1 MVARIYT
8 DTVDFEPAER
18 EEWMSRGS
26 CTSRDP
32 KIFFAEGKGSV
43 KEQTD
48 KAKEICNTICSVRL
62 QCLARALQQEKGT
75 GRRFGV
81 SGGLTPTEREQ
92 LQLKLDEMQGASNE
106 QRPEEPDGEA
116 GSGTVGDGDDEESC

>member
-1 MVARIYT
+1 MVARIYA

-18 EEWMSRGS
+18 EEWMNRSS
-26 CTSRDP
+26 CSTRDP

-43 KEQTD
+43 REQTG

-92 LQLKLDEMQGASNE
+92 LQLKLDEMQEAEDE
-106 QRPEEPDGEA
+106 QARTDDGEA
-116 GSGTVGDGDDEESC
+116 GGRDVGD

>member
-81 SGGLTPTEREQ
+81 SGGLTSTERAL
-92 LQLKLDEMQGASNE
+92 LQEKLDEMEGTKSE
-106 QRPEEPDGEA
+106 QSSEPDGEA
-116 GSGTVGDGDDEESC
+116 GGRDVGD

>member
-1 MVARIYT
+1 MVARIYA
-8 DTVDFEPAER
+8 DTVTFEPAER
-18 EEWMSRGS
+18 EEWMNRSS
-26 CTSRDP
+26 CSTRDP

-48 KAKEICNTICSVRL
+48 RAKEICNTVCSVRL

-92 LQLKLDEMQGASNE
+92 LQLKLDEMEGTKSE
-106 QRPEEPDGEA
+106 QSSEPDGEV
-116 GSGTVGDGDDEESC
+116 GSGNVGD